1 MTGFALLNSV
11 LQLCNFLVSYSWL
24 NALEDPNGPLVCLIL
39 VNLALADE
47 AVTVVCIPLVI
58 GQTLFRLWLYGDAL
72 CKLTG
77 FMQGA
82 RSLFN
87 VIVNSNRNYVH
98 TSFTLRYV
106 VRYMWRKL

>member
-1 MTGFALLNSV
+1 MRRVKSLF
-11 LQLCNFLVSYSWL
+11 
-24 NALEDPNGPLVCLIL
+24 L

-58 GQTLFRLWLYGDAL
+58 GQTLFRLWIYGDAL

-82 RSLFN
+82 SSLLLYRD
-87 VIVNSNRNYVH
+87 SRQ
-98 TSFTLRYV
+98 
-106 VRYMWRKL
+106 

>member
-1 MTGFALLNSV
+1 V
-11 LQLCNFLVSYSWL
+11 LKV
-24 NALEDPNGPLVCLIL
+24 V

-58 GQTLFRLWLYGDAL
+58 GQTLFRLWVYGDVL

-82 RSLFN
+82 RFLF
-87 VIVNSNRNYVH
+87 IKQY
-98 TSFTLRYV
+98 
-106 VRYMWRKL
+106 